1 MKATKIL
8 LVSIAALAV
17 ISLACNFITGGGT
30 SANPTDLLVPTVAA
44 SGESQPTQPP
54 ASEPTGAPAVE
65 PTAEIASG
73 STPEAQPTKP
83 GPGKSGG
90 SGDAP
95 TRDLN
100 GVSNGL
106 DTLDSYR
113 VVMVTTYSGTDTAK
127 KEQTSTTNMVQE
139 YIRTSGDTHMKI
151 DSTNTSSPEQNSSF
165 EMITVGGVS
174 YMLSTVDGAAQCISF
189 SGGETPTQNPLTT
202 DDIFGT
208 LTNLKLAQKDEKIN
222 GIMTDHYTFD
232 EKSFPNNDFESAKG
246 NVWVAQDGDFVVKM
260 DGSGTGKI
268 EFTWQGTGTT
278 TWDYQLQDVN
288 AISNIEIPATCT
300 TSNATSDIPI
310 PANATNKSTFD
321 TMTTFESP
329 DSPADVAKYYQ
340 DALTA
345 AGWKETSKSEL
356 AGMHLLTY
364 SKDGKELN
372 VTITPGTSGSGSS
385 VLIILAP

>member
-8 LVSIAALAV
+8 LVSIATLAV
-17 ISLACNFITGGGT
+17 ISLACNFITGGSS
-30 SANPTDLLVPTVAA
+30 SANPTAILIPTVPAIA
-44 SGESQPTQPP
+44 ESQPTQPP
-54 ASEPTGAPAVE
+54 AGEPTSTAAVE
-65 PTAEIASG
+65 PTAELASG

-83 GPGKSGG
+83 SPGKSGG

-100 GVSNGL
+100 SVSNGL

-113 VVMVTTYSGTDTAK
+113 VVMVTTYSGTDTDNKA
-127 KEQTSTTNMVQE
+127 QTSTTNLLQE
-139 YIRTSGDTHMKI
+139 YIRASGDSHMKI
-151 DSTNTSSPEQNSSF
+151 DSTDTSSPDQNSSF

-174 YMLSTVDGAAQCISF
+174 YILSTVDGTAQCVSF

-202 DDIFGT
+202 EDIFGS
-208 LTNLKLAQKDEKIN
+208 LTNLKLVQKGEKIN
-222 GIMTDHYTFD
+222 GIMTNHYTFD
-232 EKSFPNNDFESAKG
+232 EKSFPSNDFESAKG

-260 DGSGTGKI
+260 DGSGTGNI
-268 EFTWQGTGTT
+268 TFTWQGTGTT

-288 AISNIEIPATCT
+288 AISSLVIPATCT

-310 PANATNKSTFD
+310 PANATNKTTFD

-345 AGWKETSKSEL
+345 AGWKETNKSEL

-364 SKDGKELN
+364 TKDGKELN